1 MNKQVGVILL
11 LMVFIFSACGSRV
24 DNNVAMKYI
33 KHAEEVVDH
42 LNNQNYEAV
51 YDEFNRE
58 MQASLHLEDMNQLTD
73 ILEQAGTFEE
83 IEKKSVDEKDG
94 YYVTVLVAK
103 YSEASH
109 VFTITFTKDDE
120 IAGLYIK

>member
-1 MNKQVGVILL
+1 
-11 LMVFIFSACGSRV
+11 
-24 DNNVAMKYI
+24 KYI